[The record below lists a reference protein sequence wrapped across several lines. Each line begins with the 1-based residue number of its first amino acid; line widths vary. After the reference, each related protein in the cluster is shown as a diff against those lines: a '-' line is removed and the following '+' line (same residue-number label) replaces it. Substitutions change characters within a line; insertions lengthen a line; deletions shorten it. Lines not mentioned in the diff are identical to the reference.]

1 LRNVAIIGRL
11 WVRGHGILCCAP
23 RRRLWPLPQQ
33 EGAWIA
39 LLCALSI
46 QGRIARYN
54 RVTKSLLGQNAAA
67 AANESDDQG
76 YRIRPT
82 VTSRAVV
89 PLAEKC
95 SSLPATFPFPS
106 TLVLPVDPVE
116 TQASGS
122 RVRKKG
128 IAPATAPDGCG
139 IGRCPSGCFRP
150 GVHMLF

>member
-1 LRNVAIIGRL
+1 VGGRARDFVLRASPKIVTVTTTGGSL
-11 WVRGHGILCCAP
+11 DS
-23 RRRLWPLPQQ
+23 
-33 EGAWIA
+33 

-54 RVTKSLLGQNAAA
+54 RVTKSPLGQNATA

-76 YRIRPT
+76 YGIRPT

-116 TQASGS
+116 TQVSGS
-122 RVRKKG
+122 RVRKKE
-128 IAPATAPDGCG
+128 
-139 IGRCPSGCFRP
+139 
-150 GVHMLF
+150 